1 MIGEGTTVLASIL
14 KGQWAR
20 VWDMWEETI
29 RIIPDDEWVKGD
41 IDYLIPARQLV
52 HTLVCADVFTA
63 DVPLDQYDP
72 TKMFGGGSW
81 GMPLEEL
88 PDRETALAKLTNVG
102 VSVEERLAKFDD
114 AALLEPE
121 KPHPWAGQ
129 TRMCKMLYVLRHT
142 QHHLGEVTAEL
153 SRRGIKAATWEKEK
167 AARLRQREQ

>member
-1 MIGEGTTVLASIL
+1 MIGEGTDALVAIL

-29 RIIPDDEWVKGD
+29 RTVPDDEWAKGD
-41 IDYLIPARQLV
+41 VNYLIPARQLV

-63 DVPLDQYDP
+63 DIPLDQYDP
-72 TKMFGGGSW
+72 TRMFGGGSW

-88 PDRETALAKLTNVG
+88 PSRETALAELASIR

-114 AALLEPE
+114 AALLAPE
-121 KPHPWAGQ
+121 KTHLWAGR
-129 TRMCKMLYVLRHT
+129 TRMCKMLYALRHT
-142 QHHLGEVTAEL
+142 QHHLGEVSAEL

-167 AARLRQREQ
+167 AAELKQ